1 VSVGSFRAAM
11 EARDIDTIMDAFAL
25 GLGSSDIRESLD

>member
-1 VSVGSFRAAM
+1 M